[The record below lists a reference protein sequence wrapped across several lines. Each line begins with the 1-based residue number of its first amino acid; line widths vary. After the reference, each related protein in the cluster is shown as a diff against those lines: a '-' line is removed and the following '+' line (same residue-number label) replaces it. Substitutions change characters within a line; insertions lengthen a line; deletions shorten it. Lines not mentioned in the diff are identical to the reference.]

1 MAKTTQG
8 ERIAVL
14 ETQMQTQQESL
25 DAMQISMASIAAAQQ
40 EMLTELTRYRTI
52 WGVVTMLVTALFAVV
67 GFAKDWLISAFR

>member
-1 MAKTTQG
+1 MAKMTQG

-14 ETQMQTQQESL
+14 ETQMQNQQESL
-25 DAMQISMASIAAAQQ
+25 DAMQSSMAAIAKAQQ